1 MVERIQLQN
10 GVRIIIERMPS
21 ARSVATG
28 IFIKAGSRTE
38 TLEEHG
44 ISHLI
49 EHMVFKGTEQFS
61 AKEIAVY
68 FDRLGGNINAFTS
81 KDQTCYYVKTLDEHA
96 ATAFDVLAD
105 MFLDSTFDEEELE
118 KEKRVVIEEIK
129 MYEDT
134 PDDLV
139 HELLAIAAYG
149 EDVMARPILG
159 TEESVLKINRQ
170 MITEYMKQAY
180 APDQI
185 VISIAGNV
193 SDALVEQV
201 KERFSV
207 MTPSETSRPI
217 QLPELKND
225 VIRKEKDTEQVHLC
239 YNFRAIDS
247 TDDRLP
253 GLALLNNAFGATM
266 SSRLFQ
272 SIREERGLAYSV
284 FSYYTTFD
292 DHGTFTIYVGTSHET
307 LKEVEDVLE
316 AEIKLLLANGL
327 TDKEVEDGIEQLKGS
342 LILGNE
348 GTSSHMN
355 RNARNE
361 LHLEKHP
368 TLEEVIEEVERITK
382 EDIQGLIT
390 HIFEEPPAKAYILP
404 EMEEETV

>member
-1 MVERIQLQN
+1 MIEQITLPN
-10 GVRIIIERMPS
+10 GVRIVSERMS
-21 ARSVATG
+21 NTRSVATG

-38 TLEEHG
+38 TMEEHG

-49 EHMVFKGTEQFS
+49 EHMMFKGTRQQS

-96 ATAFDVLAD
+96 RAAFDVLAD
-105 MFLDSTFDEEELE
+105 MFLDSKFEEEELE

-149 EDVMARPILG
+149 DDVMARPILG

-170 MITEYMKQAY
+170 MIMEYVKEAY

-185 VISIAGNV
+185 VISLAGHVTDELIA
-193 SDALVEQV
+193 QV
-201 KERFSV
+201 KNRFSIIE
-207 MTPSETSRPI
+207 PSQTTRHIQAPI
-217 QLPELKND
+217 LKSD
-225 VIRKEKDTEQVHLC
+225 TVRKEKDTEQVHVC
-239 YNFRAIDS
+239 YNFPSIAS
-247 TDDRLP
+247 ADDRLP
-253 GLALLNNAFGATM
+253 TLALLNNAFGATM

-272 SIREERGLAYSV
+272 SIREDRGLAYSV

-292 DHGTFTIYVGTSHET
+292 DHGTFTIYVGTSKET
-307 LKEVEDVLE
+307 LEEVETVLA
-316 AEIKLLLANGL
+316 AEIKTLLADGL
-327 TDKEVEDGIEQLKGS
+327 TTKEIEDGIEQLKGS

-348 GTSSHMN
+348 STSSHMN

-361 LHLEKHP
+361 IHLGTHP
-368 TLEEVIEEVERITK
+368 TLEEVLAEVEQITAT
-382 EDIQGLIT
+382 DIREMIT
-390 HIFEEPPAKAYILP
+390 HIFSQPPAKAYILP
-404 EMEEETV
+404 EIEG

>member
-1 MVERIQLQN
+1 MVEQLTLAN
-10 GVRIIIERMPS
+10 GVRIVSERIPNT
-21 ARSVATG
+21 RSVATG

-38 TLEEHG
+38 TKEEHG

-49 EHMVFKGTEQFS
+49 EHMMFKGTNQLS

-96 ATAFDVLAD
+96 VAAFDVLAD
-105 MFLDSTFDEEELE
+105 MFLESTFDEEELE

-159 TEESVLKINRQ
+159 TEESVKSLSRQ
-170 MITEYMKQAY
+170 MILDYVKEAY

-185 VISIAGNV
+185 VISIAGHV
-193 SDALVEQV
+193 TDELIAQV
-201 KERFSV
+201 KTRFSRIE
-207 MTPSETSRPI
+207 PSETTRQI
-217 QLPELKND
+217 QEPALQSESL
-225 VIRKEKDTEQVHLC
+225 RKEKDTEQVHVC
-239 YNFRAIDS
+239 YNFRAIHS
-247 TDDRLP
+247 ADDRLP
-253 GLALLNNAFGATM
+253 TLALLNNAFGATM

-272 SIREERGLAYSV
+272 SIREDRGLAYSV

-292 DHGTFTIYVGTSHET
+292 DHGTFTIYVGTSKET
-307 LKEVEDVLE
+307 LEEVETVL
-316 AEIKLLLANGL
+316 ASEIHHLLAHGL
-327 TDKEVEDGIEQLKGS
+327 TVKELEDGIEQLKGS

-348 GTSSHMN
+348 STSSHMN

-361 LHLEKHP
+361 LHLGTHP
-368 TLEEVIEEVERITK
+368 TLEEVLEEVERITP
-382 EDIQGLIT
+382 ENVQEMIA
-390 HIFEEPPAKAYILP
+390 HIFSEPPAKAYILP
-404 EMEEETV
+404 EIDE